1 MDVKLSSEMYQL
13 AFDFHQIEDEI
24 ERELPG
30 SYPIDTDFPEAFAN
44 ALSQKEVYNKHLFRP
59 NTYLH
64 KWWARR
70 CGTTFRTILKQLVT
84 DADRRDFYAPGGL
97 EGYIVLDPM
106 MGGGTT
112 LHEAIRMGARVIG
125 ADIDPIPVLQA
136 RATLSDLSLTALT
149 RDFHAFFETL
159 YRKVGPFFQTTCP
172 HCQAQVDVQFT
183 LYGVRKRC
191 ECGEV
196 VQIDQFDLRH
206 EETHV
211 VRILPQTWE
220 VTTSP
225 AHHTR
230 PAIQNP
236 LPLITKKQTKC
247 PNCGQKY
254 QAIFDE
260 PYFQR
265 YVPIAVAGWCPTDG
279 FFLRAPDEKDLD
291 LISQANTLR
300 TSLEFGTPDD
310 FRVKNGPKSRDLLR
324 HHIANYLDLFTS
336 RQLLYLYHATEIL
349 QNFSGA
355 SKLNL
360 AMLLSTSL
368 EFNALLCGYK
378 GWAVNRPGAIRHV
391 FAHHAY
397 SFPYTAAENNPV
409 NLRKASGNLQA
420 LFSHR
425 IVRGRRWA
433 SQPKERWVND
443 HGKTRI
449 VTIPGEFDGGTEVHS
464 WKELQQT
471 HHAFWVMHR
480 DARQLPL
487 PDESIDFIVTD
498 PPYYDS
504 VQYSDLAAFFRVWLA
519 HFLPDE
525 MDWHYDVS
533 KSAVANDVQGRSQF
547 KDVLGEIFK
556 ESFRVL
562 KKTGRL
568 VFTYHHWDPNAWA
581 DLTIILKNAGFYLVN
596 TYVVFSENPISVHI
610 RNLNAIKHDAIL
622 VLAKDPSLNSRI
634 WPPLDG
640 IDTSDSAAFC
650 RECGEALGWL
660 LESNMDDETIRATWK
675 HLIRGE
681 KA

>member
-1 MDVKLSSEMYQL
+1 MDVKLSPEMHQL
-13 AFDFHQIEDEI
+13 ALDFHQIEDEI
-24 ERELPG
+24 GRELPG
-30 SYPIDTDFPEAFAN
+30 SYPIDTEFPEAFAN
-44 ALSQKEVYNKHLFRP
+44 SLSQKEVYNKHLFRP

-97 EGYIVLDPM
+97 EGYVVLDPM

-125 ADIDPIPVLQA
+125 ADIDPIPMLQA
-136 RATLSDLSLTALT
+136 RATLSVLSLTELT
-149 RDFHAFFETL
+149 RDFQAFFDAL
-159 YRKVGPFFQTTCP
+159 YREVGFFFQTSCP
-172 HCQAQVDVQFT
+172 HCEAQVDGQFT

-206 EETHV
+206 EGTHV
-211 VRILPQTWE
+211 IKIIPQTWE
-220 VTTSP
+220 VTTSSSL
-225 AHHTR
+225 HTHS
-230 PAIQNP
+230 AIPNP
-236 LPLITKKQTKC
+236 SPLITKKQTQC
-247 PNCGQKY
+247 PICGQKY
-254 QAIFDE
+254 QDILDE
-260 PYFQR
+260 PYYQR
-265 YVPIAVAGWCPTDG
+265 YVPIAVAGWCPDDG
-279 FFLRAPDEKDLD
+279 FFLRAPAENDLD
-291 LISQANTLR
+291 HISQANKLR
-300 TSLEFGTPDD
+300 NSLGFGDIDD
-310 FRVKNGPKSRDLLR
+310 FRVESGPKSRDLLR
-324 HHIANYLDLFTS
+324 RRIENYLDLFTS
-336 RQLLYLYHATEIL
+336 RQLLYLFHAMRTL
-349 QNFSGA
+349 QRFSGA

-378 GWAVNRPGAIRHV
+378 GWAANRPGAIRHV

-409 NLRKASGNLQA
+409 NPRKASGNLQA

-464 WKELQQT
+464 WEELQQT
-471 HHAFWVMHR
+471 PHAFWVMHR

-519 HFLPDE
+519 RFLPDE

-533 KSAVANDVQGRSQF
+533 KSAVANDVQGRSHF
-547 KDVLGEIFK
+547 KDILGDIFK
-556 ESFRVL
+556 ESSRVL

-568 VFTYHHWDPNAWA
+568 IFTYHHWDPNAWA
-581 DLTIILKNAGFYLVN
+581 DLTIILKNAGFHLTN
-596 TYVVFSENPISVHI
+596 TYAVFSENPISVHI
-610 RNLNAIKHDAIL
+610 RNLNALKHDTIL
-622 VLAKDPSLNSRI
+622 VLTKEPHQKSKK
-634 WPPLDG
+634 WPPLDT

-660 LESNMDDETIRATWK
+660 LESPMDDETIRTTWK
-675 HLIRGE
+675 QLIRGE
-681 KA
+681 KT